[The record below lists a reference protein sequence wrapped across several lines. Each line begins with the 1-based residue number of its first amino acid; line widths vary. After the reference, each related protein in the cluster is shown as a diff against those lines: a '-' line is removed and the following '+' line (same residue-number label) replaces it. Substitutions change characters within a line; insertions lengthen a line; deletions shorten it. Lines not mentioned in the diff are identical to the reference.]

1 MSVSII
7 LPQRKLITQQSVSAI
22 LREKIVWLLVVLFFT
37 LVLVS
42 AYLGWSATSTV
53 NAIYLQASEFL
64 RSTGQPVPDNPVLD
78 ISALSLLRNMSVY
91 VMLIGSLASI
101 VMGYQLI
108 AQDRKAGVLTLINVR
123 PVTRLTY
130 ARAKIQALIIIIS
143 VLMGLTAIIS
153 IATFLLL
160 PEFYLSMMGW
170 VKLAGFFIL
179 SAFYMLLFGLLA
191 LAATAGSRSEAVGL
205 LLPVTVWLTL
215 TFILPALTA
224 NIHPTAAINPIAAL
238 APPPDTTIFNWL
250 GKLLGPFSFAQS
262 YSWLSAQLLDYL
274 PVDSRSSSLLSP
286 LVSLT
291 LGLFMS
297 VSIAIRYLLK
307 MDIVRGDYHD

>member
-1 MSVSII
+1 MNDSPALS
-7 LPQRKLITQQSVSAI
+7 QHKLITQQSVSAI
-22 LREKIVWLLVVLFFT
+22 LREKTVWLLVALFFI
-37 LVLVS
+37 LVMVS

-53 NAIYLQASEFL
+53 NAIYQQASEFL
-64 RSTGQPVPDNPVLD
+64 QSTGQPVPDNPILD
-78 ISALSLLRNMSVY
+78 ISPLSLLRNMSVY

-108 AQDRKAGVLTLINVR
+108 AQDRKAGVVPLINVR
-123 PVTRLTY
+123 PVTRFTY
-130 ARAKIQALIIIIS
+130 ARAKIQALTIIIF

-160 PEFYLSMMGW
+160 PEFSLPLMGW
-170 VKLAGFFIL
+170 VKLIGFFSL

-191 LAATAGSRSEAVGL
+191 LAATAGFRSETVGL

-238 APPPDTTIFNWL
+238 APPPDTTIFDWL
-250 GKLLGPFSFAQS
+250 GKLFGPVSLAQS

-274 PVDSRSSSLLSP
+274 PVDARSSSLLSP
-286 LVSLT
+286 LLSLA
-291 LGLFMS
+291 LGLVAS
-297 VSIAIRYLLK
+297 ASLAVLYLMK
-307 MDIVRGDYHD
+307 MDTARGDYHA